1 MPTSRPDER
10 NRPDLSRATSGKSPA
25 PSLGQKMAQTQASW
39 QPLPLATWPLTN
51 TSSPSAAAYAMPK
64 HTSRHPKPHSTL
76 SNPNDITS
84 SVDDHSHQQPQ
95 LQTRTQSESQAHTHS
110 WSQTQTRKSS
120 GKSQEHVSG
129 AMPPLNQANSLSQTN
144 AAQPGQ
150 QTLPVEQQHSASLS
164 TDHQSSHM
172 QGLQGLSQQ
181 PYPAEPPLQRPQKQT
196 SQHVGSSAHGGATA
210 DVSDGGDTDGL
221 QGQTRSQSGVLEQ
234 SQSGVLEQQ
243 QSQQQQQQQSVRADS
258 SLMEWCSRADEL
270 LQHSSLGLPEAA
282 VGASPAQHA
291 SVVSLQRGLT
301 ALPAYSGDAA
311 VTVNISKFVL
321 GNLQTAAV
329 FGFNCT
335 CFRSPDITI
344 CSIDSCKDSSGSFW
358 LELSSVRSHLMTNEF
373 SHNTMHF

>member
-1 MPTSRPDER
+1 MPTSRPDEC
-10 NRPDLSRATSGKSPA
+10 NRPDLSRATAGKSPA

-39 QPLPLATWPLTN
+39 QPLPLATWPLIN

-76 SNPNDITS
+76 SNLNNCTS

-95 LQTRTQSESQAHTHS
+95 LQTQSESPAHTHS

-129 AMPPLNQANSLSQTN
+129 AMPPLNQANSLSQTD
-144 AAQPGQ
+144 AAQLGQ
-150 QTLPVEQQHSASLS
+150 QTLPAEQQHSASLS
-164 TDHQSSHM
+164 TDHQSSHTQTLAE
-172 QGLQGLSQQ
+172 QGLQGLLQQ
-181 PYPAEPPLQRPQKQT
+181 PYPAEAPLQRPQNQT
-196 SQHVGSSAHGGATA
+196 SQQVENSAQGGATA
-210 DVSDGGDTDGL
+210 GLSDGGDTDGL

-234 SQSGVLEQQ
+234 SQSGVLE
-243 QSQQQQQQQSVRADS
+243 QQQSVRADS

-301 ALPAYSGDAA
+301 ALPAYSGDTA
-311 VTVNISKFVL
+311 VMVNISKFVL
-321 GNLQTAAV
+321 RATCKLQL
-329 FGFNCT
+329 FFDINCT
-335 CFRSPDITI
+335 CFRSLLTSPNAA
-344 CSIDSCKDSSGSFW
+344 
-358 LELSSVRSHLMTNEF
+358 LAAAMTAQAQF
-373 SHNTMHF
+373 G